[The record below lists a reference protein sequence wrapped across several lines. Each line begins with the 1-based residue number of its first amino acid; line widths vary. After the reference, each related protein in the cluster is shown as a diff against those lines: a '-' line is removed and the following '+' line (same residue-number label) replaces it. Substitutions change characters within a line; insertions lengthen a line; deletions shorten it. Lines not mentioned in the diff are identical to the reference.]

1 MIYAEKPK
9 VIFEKTWNDF
19 ETYVRGSITKRRA
32 HVGRTFD
39 TKNGHKKRPGIHRGE
54 RKLLKNSC

>member
-1 MIYAEKPK
+1 MSLELKNIVKGTR
-9 VIFEKTWNDF
+9 FF
-19 ETYVRGSITKRRA
+19 GSITKRRA

-39 TKNGHKKRPGIHRGE
+39 TKNGDKKRSGIHRGE